1 LDFPA
6 PDGQSPRGGGNFS
19 TVIHRNLAQSTVMP
33 CFPPPPRQI
42 PFGILAFQN
51 FRLSA
56 FSATPMSKNPAPG
69 QRQARKIRP
78 RPLLAFSI
86 YPSAFLPPPPA
97 FARPGHCQW
106 QPTNSHKT
114 FVCQKKIKKFASGT
128 ARPRLFLS
136 RSDCPTVA
144 VRLQPTARSIPKAF
158 RGAARRLL
166 PAPTPAGAASFP
178 AQYAIIGVN
187 STRQPEHARCQGKLN
202 AGKAARLRTK

>member
-1 LDFPA
+1 
-6 PDGQSPRGGGNFS
+6 
-19 TVIHRNLAQSTVMP
+19 MP
-33 CFPPPPRQI
+33 CPI
-42 PFGILAFQN
+42 
-51 FRLSA
+51 
-56 FSATPMSKNPAPG
+56 
-69 QRQARKIRP
+69 
-78 RPLLAFSI
+78 
-86 YPSAFLPPPPA
+86 PPPA
-97 FARPGHCQW
+97 PFPAFRSCPAIASATADSPFPLFPLPFPLRQMAFCRNFCFLLSEFPLFNRYVKEPSDGLIHPACHCQW
-106 QPTNSHKT
+106 QPTNSHT
-114 FVCQKKIKKFASGT
+114 TIACQKKFKKFASGT